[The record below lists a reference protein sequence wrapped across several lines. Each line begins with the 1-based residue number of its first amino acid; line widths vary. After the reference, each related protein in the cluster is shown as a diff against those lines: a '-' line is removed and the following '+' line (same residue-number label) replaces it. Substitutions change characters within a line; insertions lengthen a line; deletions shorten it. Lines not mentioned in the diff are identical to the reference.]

1 MAETAL
7 ERGNSSRTARFPRRA
22 DDGAGLG
29 DQQCDGQPVHPT
41 SVGSD
46 PGVCDGSA
54 HAVRRRPPWAWVPR
68 NSGVRRPALIVR
80 FAAVV

>member
-54 HAVRRRPPWAWVPR
+54 QAVRRRPPGPECHGIR
-68 NSGVRRPALIVR
+68 GC
-80 FAAVV
+80 AAPHWSCASRLL